1 MKKAMHQ
8 KRQKVKMQVNWSINL
23 AIFREGRMYVAYAPA
38 LDLVA
43 QGRSMKEVQKN
54 FEEVFDIYFEETIK
68 KGTLGKDLMRCGWH
82 KRAGN
87 MEPPALSTLPSPEK
101 LGKDIQLTALAIV
114 PLNQKNFLC
123 PALNRYH
130 GRGLRG
136 SC

>member
-1 MKKAMHQ
+1 MKKSLNH
-8 KRQKVKMQVNWSINL
+8 KRHKVKVQVHWSLNL
-23 AIFREGRMYVAYAPA
+23 AIFKEGRTYVAYAPA

-43 QGRSMKEVQKN
+43 QGRSVKEVQKN
-54 FEEVFDIYFEETIK
+54 FEDVFDIYFEETIK
-68 KGTLGKDLMRCGWH
+68 NGTLEKDLMRCGWH

-123 PALNRYH
+123 PA
-130 GRGLRG
+130 
-136 SC
+136 